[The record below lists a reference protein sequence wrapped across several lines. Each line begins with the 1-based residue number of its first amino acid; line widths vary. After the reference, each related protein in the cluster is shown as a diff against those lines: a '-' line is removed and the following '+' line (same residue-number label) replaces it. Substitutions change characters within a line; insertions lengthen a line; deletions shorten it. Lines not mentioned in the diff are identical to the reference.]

1 MVDLGDLRNHAEG
14 AGAATIG
21 QADRSEILRK
31 AITRTAASS
40 FIEKAAQLGAY
51 HVDEQFKN
59 VRDSLEMLAGLPSI
73 QEAEIEDNS
82 RLYGLMAS
90 MLRNNPQLFNLYLGY
105 EDGSFLEM
113 DVIDRAKPG
122 FRASLH
128 VDEDVAFRL
137 VVISR
142 TGNAAPVTCYL
153 VSPMSFRI
161 PAKAKFAYQ

>member
-1 MVDLGDLRNHAEG
+1 M
-14 AGAATIG
+14 
-21 QADRSEILRK
+21 RK

-59 VRDSLEMLAGLPSI
+59 VRDSLEILAGLPSI

-82 RLYGLMAS
+82 SLYGLMAS

-128 VDEDVAFRL
+128 VDEDAAFRL
-137 VVISR
+137 VVISH
-142 TGNAAPVTCYL
+142 TGNAAPVTRYL
-153 VSPMSFRI
+153 VSPHVF
-161 PAKAKFAYQ
+161 QDTG